1 MKLPFQMPENKT
13 GLIVSVIAHAAFFTW
28 GIVSF
33 SARPLEAKPTDS
45 LPVDIISTKQ
55 FSELTKGQKNGKK
68 DAPAK
73 EQVEKVAEPKPVE
86 ETPVKKIT
94 EKQEIK
100 TAAAEPTPPVPQEQ
114 QKVEPPKPD
123 KKPPP
128 KDEIAEAL
136 KKEQIKK
143 KQEEQKQK
151 AAEKKQQQQPKFD
164 PNQIAA
170 LLDKRDPTRQ
180 TLTGAAIQPQEAALG
195 IRSGSAPKLSQSE
208 LDAMRQR
215 LMQLWNP
222 PAGVQNPEQLIVK
235 IRIQLG
241 RDGKLTGPP
250 IVLTSGRGTLFETAR
265 DNAIR
270 ALFRGQP
277 FEMLS
282 PSTYDLWKEIEIT
295 FDPRDMYRG

>member
-1 MKLPFQMPENKT
+1 MREMKT
-13 GLIVSVIAHAAFFTW
+13 GMIVSVIAHVSFLVW

-33 SARPLEAKPTDS
+33 AARPLEAKPQDS
-45 LPVDIISTKQ
+45 LPVDIISAEK
-55 FSELTKGQKNGKK
+55 FSQLTKGLKTGKK
-68 DAPAK
+68 DAPNK

-86 ETPVKKIT
+86 ETPTQKIT
-94 EKQEIK
+94 EKKEVK
-100 TAAAEPTPPVPQEQ
+100 TAAAEPTMAMDQ

-180 TLTGAAIQPQEAALG
+180 TLTGDALSQQPGALG

-222 PAGVQNPEQLIVK
+222 PAGVQNPEQLVVK
-235 IRIQLG
+235 IRVQLG
-241 RDGKLTGPP
+241 KDGKLSGPP

-282 PSTYDLWKEIEIT
+282 PTTYDLWKEIEIT